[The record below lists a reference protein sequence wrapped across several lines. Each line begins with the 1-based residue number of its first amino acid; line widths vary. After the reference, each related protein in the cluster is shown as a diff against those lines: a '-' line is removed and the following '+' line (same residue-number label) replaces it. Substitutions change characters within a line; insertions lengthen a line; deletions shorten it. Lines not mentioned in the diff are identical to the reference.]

1 MVLVKKKAPEILL
14 DGVDSHGSF
23 VKFSLY
29 EQLEKNNVK
38 GAVLFFYPLDFTFVC
53 PTELIKLNES
63 FDAFQERGILLVGIS
78 IDSKFSHKAWREKSI
93 KDGGIGELDYTL
105 LSDINKTTSR
115 NYEILIENEQYF
127 NEDVDMSEVTREVD
141 EIALRATFFID
152 SEGTV
157 RHQSINDLPIGRNID
172 EILRIIDAWKYH
184 EKHGEVCPAGWS
196 KGDSGMEANDSG
208 LKDYMSSHI
217 KE

>member
-14 DGVDSHGSF
+14 DGVDSNGSF

-29 EQLEKNNVK
+29 EQLEKSNIK

-63 FDAFQERGILLVGIS
+63 FSAFQERGILLVGIS
-78 IDSKFSHKAWREKSI
+78 VDSKFSHKAWREKPI
-93 KDGGIGELDYTL
+93 KDGGIGSLDYTL
-105 LSDINKTTSR
+105 LSDINKTTAR

-127 NEDVDMSEVTREVD
+127 NEDSEDEVVKEVD

-152 SEGTV
+152 SQGII

-184 EKHGEVCPAGWS
+184 EKHGEVCPAGWK
-196 KGDSGMEANDSG
+196 KGDEGMEATDSG
-208 LKDYMSSHI
+208 LKDYISSHI

>member
-14 DGVDSHGSF
+14 DGVDANCSF
-23 VKFSLY
+23 IKFSLY
-29 EQLEKNNVK
+29 EQLKKSHIK
-38 GAVLFFYPLDFTFVC
+38 GVVLFFYPLNFTFVC

-63 FDAFQERGILLVGIS
+63 FKAFDGRGILLVGIS
-78 IDSKFSHKAWREKSI
+78 IDSKFSHQEWREKSV
-93 KDGGIGELDYTL
+93 KDGGIGDLDYTL

-115 NYEILIENEQYF
+115 NYEILIENERYF
-127 NEDVDMSEVTREVD
+127 DECSEDKIIREVD

-152 SEGTV
+152 SEGIV

-172 EILRIIDAWKYH
+172 EILRIIDAWRYH
-184 EKHGEVCPAGWS
+184 EKHGEVCPADWK
-196 KGDSGMEANDSG
+196 KGDVGMEATESG

-217 KE
+217 KEV